1 MLADTILI
9 LFISMAT
16 ALLSE
21 GKYLVLIKREIGL
34 LMYSVFSLKVK
45 MLDEACPYRAMI
57 PKHVK
62 CSHELLIY
70 R

>member
-21 GKYLVLIKREIGL
+21 GKYVFLIKSETGL
-34 LMYSVFSLKVK
+34 SCTSFLCDL
-45 MLDEACPYRAMI
+45 I
-57 PKHVK
+57 KHV
-62 CSHELLIY
+62 LLNLIKS
-70 R
+70 